1 MTKKTV
7 KKEVKSVAKSKKV
20 TQTDTFVK
28 YLNRYGKIS
37 RTKAISI
44 GIKSVNSVVRNLREK
59 GMDIQSS
66 KSTVKGKNQTFYA
79 IVSK

>member
-44 GIKSVNSVVRNLREK
+44 GIKSVNSIVRNLREK